1 MLKAMSKFKR
11 WYALIVLLLMV
22 GTFAYLRVT
31 ALMQAPSNNEIPL
44 SHTIIRQIEAL
55 RAENPDFYANAKDGD
70 FENVYQDRIEI
81 VDERGQVIA
90 SRPRE

>member
-1 MLKAMSKFKR
+1 MGKFKR
-11 WYALIVLLLMV
+11 WYAVVVLLLMA

-31 ALMQAPSNNEIPL
+31 ALMQASANGEAPL
-44 SHTIIRQIEAL
+44 SHTIILHADAL
-55 RAENPDFYANAKDGD
+55 RAENPDFYANVEDGD